1 MNQPELGNYI
11 AALRK
16 EQGLTQEELVEKC
29 NINVRT
35 IQRIENGDVTPRSYT
50 VKNILEALGKSF
62 DEVFQGTTS
71 TDSTQVRKDTESV
84 SHTYNSNKLLL
95 SGVGGILL
103 FISYQMMTINDVI
116 HSFTFNNILP
126 YSVYS
131 IFGFTSII
139 SALLLCQGIYHI
151 GKVRENSLL
160 KIAAVLAAILY
171 NSSTAFLLFFIDYET
186 NFYRSTDIILG
197 IAVVVMTGIA
207 YIMLG
212 AGYLAQRKE
221 ETGTDKYMGFIAL
234 IAGAMTI
241 TIILAPIAIL
251 FMIVFDIF
259 QIIYIIK
266 YADKSKKSQLGN

>member
-11 AALRK
+11 ASLRK

-35 IQRIENGDVTPRSYT
+35 IQRIEAGEVTPRSYT

-62 DEVFQGTTS
+62 DEVYQGSKTNQESTTN
-71 TDSTQVRKDTESV
+71 TAATTN
-84 SHTYNSNKLLL
+84 TYIYNRSKLLL
-95 SGVGGILL
+95 AGVAGIVL
-103 FISYQMMTINDVI
+103 FICYQMMTINDVI
-116 HSFTFNNILP
+116 HSFTFENLLP
-126 YSVYS
+126 YSIYS
-131 IFGFTSII
+131 VFGFTSII
-139 SALLLCQGIYHI
+139 AALLLCQGIYHM

-160 KIAAVLAAILY
+160 KIAAILAAILY
-171 NSSTAFLLFFIDYET
+171 TSSTAFLLFFIDYET
-186 NFYRSTDIILG
+186 DFNSSTDIILG
-197 IAVVVMTGIA
+197 IAVIVMTGIA

-221 ETGTDKYMGFIAL
+221 ETGTDRYMGFIAL

-251 FMIVFDIF
+251 FMVIFDIF
-259 QIIYIIK
+259 QIIYLIK
-266 YADKSKKSQLGN
+266 YADKSKKSQLEN